1 MKKYYIKP
9 SVKVVELQQKYQ
21 ILAGSKDPEGMEK
34 YLIEEEEV
42 ESGF

>member
-21 ILAGSKDPEGMEK
+21 ILAGSKDPYDMEK
-34 YLIEEEEV
+34 YLIEEEV

>member
-21 ILAGSKDPEGMEK
+21 ILAGSKDSEGMEK
-34 YLIEEEEV
+34 YLIEEEVV